1 MLLRVLLLKVP
12 IRRAMRHLEQR
23 GLVEPG
29 WSITRGAGDC
39 EVTPLGHRVAQM
51 VTALVKFE
59 DSIGIR

>member
-1 MLLRVLLLKVP
+1 
-12 IRRAMRHLEQR
+12 MRHLEQP